1 MKTLKFILILFGML
15 LVNIVLGSVLTQGA
29 PPYVTN
35 LVIASLMVVSLAG
48 SVYAYRNKHKSG
60 ILAMALNITSI
71 YAGEVLDQLLTR
83 ASTGNELV
91 AGGHIR
97 IVPNVTKK
105 FTIPMLRAG
114 SMLQKRK
121 ANPTAA
127 DSKGDFGIT
136 EKYLEPQ
143 DVMAYT
149 RFNPRALESIWRP
162 FQPTG
167 NLVFSQL
174 PPAVQNAFLAE
185 LAKVV
190 DFELGDEY
198 VNGVKGNNEGQYFD
212 GILTR
217 IVSSNLVGKQANTA
231 AIDESNILTVF
242 KGIRASLPKNIRKN
256 PNLKFF
262 VSIDDGDIYD
272 NVITNQPNKGKD
284 WSETNVERFKG
295 IQIIPLTS
303 WPKDVVVAAVA
314 SMDMDSYWWA
324 GVSLVDDAEAIL
336 IDKVANDSEEYFFKM
351 LMKADT
357 NITFDE
363 DIVLYDGRAAAVAA
377 GSTDLANLVLGA
389 GSIVPDFDAE
399 TKTYT
404 LAVATG
410 VSSTTVTATHGQA
423 GQVLKV
429 GSTTLTSGTASAA
442 RNLAVGENI
451 INVTVTSADGNAT
464 ATYQVL
470 VTRAAS

>member
-1 MKTLKFILILFGML
+1 MKATKFLLSIFTVLLFG
-15 LVNIVLGSVLTQGA
+15 IFSGGG
-29 PPYVTN
+29 
-35 LVIASLMVVSLAG
+35 IAIATGFDPLATIGTITTIGFAG
-48 SVYAYRNKHKSG
+48 SFFPAVRG
-60 ILAMALNITSI
+60 ILPMAITVNSI
-71 YAGEVLDQLLTR
+71 YAGEVLEQLLVR

-97 IVPNVTKK
+97 VVPNVTKK

-149 RFNPRALESIWRP
+149 RFNPRSLESIWRP

-198 VNGVKGNNEGQYFD
+198 VNGVKGDNEGQYFD

-217 IVSSNLVGKQANTA
+217 IIASNLVKKQANTA
-231 AIDESNILTVF
+231 AITEANIINVF
-242 KGIRASLPKNIRKN
+242 KNVRSVLPKNIRKH
-256 PNLKFF
+256 PNLKYF
-262 VSIDDGDIYD
+262 VSIDDADIYD

-284 WSETNVERFKG
+284 WSDTNVERFKG
-295 IQIIPLTS
+295 IQIIPLAS
-303 WPKDVVVAAVA
+303 WPKDVVVAAVT

-363 DIVLYDGRAAAVAA
+363 DIILYDGRAAAIAA
-377 GSTDLANLVLGA
+377 GDTTLSALALSAGALVPA
-389 GSIVPDFDAE
+389 FDSDVYD
-399 TKTYT
+399 YT
-404 LAVATG
+404 IAVANG
-410 VSSTTVTATHGQA
+410 VATTTVTATQSQT
-423 GQVLKV
+423 GQVIKL
-429 GSTTLTSGTASAA
+429 GSTTLTTAVASAA
-442 RNLAVGENI
+442 KNLAVGENI
-451 INVTVTSADGNAT
+451 ITVEVTSADGNAT
-464 ATYQVL
+464 ATYTVL
-470 VTRAAS
+470 VTRAA